1 MGQRSLQLECL
12 IVGSMVCVVGGP
24 ARADV
29 RLAGIFGDHMVLQRE
44 DRVHLWGH
52 AAPGE
57 LIRVRPSWYEH
68 DAAVTASPEGVFDVA
83 LTTPEASGPHTIHF
97 TGRNEVTLSDV
108 MIGEVWLASGQ
119 SNMEMGVG
127 YLHPSYSGVKDW
139 EKELTD
145 AARPRIRFFAVE
157 NVAAP
162 APLRE
167 VRGSWRV
174 ADAASVKEFS
184 ATAWFFAKKLE
195 QELEVPIGVV
205 TADWGGT
212 PAEAW
217 TSAKALASFPQY
229 APALEQCANLADA
242 SSAAET
248 SRRMALERWEYGVST
263 KDPLSAAHAEKPGFD
278 DSRWSKL
285 DAPGNWSGDLA
296 SFDGIVWMRRQVE
309 LPASWAGRDLE
320 LSLGAIDDDDR
331 TWFNGEPAG
340 ATRGWDAP
348 RRYEI
353 GGARVQKGLATIAVR
368 VLDTGGEG
376 GFHGD
381 AALMQVSLAG
391 GGESISLA
399 GSWKTARGAALSQ
412 LPALQADYK
421 VGGHMPT
428 ALFNGMI
435 APLGGWVFAGVIW
448 YQGEANVGRAEE
460 YAALFPAMIE
470 DWRAHFRREL
480 PFLFVQ
486 IAPYGY
492 AGDSGQAAELR
503 EAQRAALTLTGTG
516 MVLTTDIG
524 DPADVHPK
532 NKQTVGLRL
541 AELALDPEHHTHYP
555 EAQSAQVDGSTVQLE
570 FKEPL
575 EVCGV
580 STFELASSEGPF
592 LPASQTL
599 GPETGQVLV
608 QCPEIQEPARI
619 RYAWGAAAGAS
630 LRSTETGLPV
640 GQFSLTLR

>member
-1 MGQRSLQLECL
+1 
-12 IVGSMVCVVGGP
+12 
-24 ARADV
+24 
-29 RLAGIFGDHMVLQRE
+29 
-44 DRVHLWGH
+44 
-52 AAPGE
+52 
-57 LIRVRPSWYEH
+57 Y
-68 DAAVTASPEGVFDVA
+68 TGV
-83 LTTPEASGPHTIHF
+83 
-97 TGRNEVTLSDV
+97 
-108 MIGEVWLASGQ
+108 Q
-119 SNMEMGVG
+119 
-127 YLHPSYSGVKDW
+127 DW

-145 AARPRIRFFAVE
+145 AARPGIRFFEVE

-162 APLRE
+162 APASD
-167 VRGSWRV
+167 VRGRWRV

-184 ATAWFFAKKLE
+184 ATAWFFAKRLE

-229 APALEQCANLADA
+229 APALEQCANLADS

-278 DSRWSKL
+278 DSGWSRL

-309 LPASWAGRDLE
+309 LPASWVGHDLE
-320 LSLGAIDDDDR
+320 LSLGAIDDDER
-331 TWFNGEPAG
+331 TWFDGEFAG
-340 ATRGWDAP
+340 ATRGWDVP

-353 GGARVQKGLATIAVR
+353 AGARVRKGLATIAVR

-376 GFHGD
+376 GFRGE
-381 AALMQVSLAG
+381 AASMQLSLAG
-391 GGESISLA
+391 SEESISLA
-399 GSWKTARGAALSQ
+399 GPWKVARGAALSQ

-460 YAALFPAMIE
+460 YAVLFPAMIE
-470 DWRAHFRREL
+470 DWRSHFRREL

-486 IAPYGY
+486 IAPFGY
-492 AGDSGQAAELR
+492 SGDSGQAAALR
-503 EAQRAALTLTGTG
+503 EAQKAALALPATG
-516 MVLTTDIG
+516 MVLTIDIG

-532 NKQTVGLRL
+532 NKQAVGLRL

-555 EAQSAQVDGSTVQLE
+555 EPQGAQAEGSTVQVE

-575 EVCGV
+575 EICGASV
-580 STFELASSEGPF
+580 FELAGAEGPF
-592 LPASQTL
+592 LPATQTL
-599 GPETGQVLV
+599 GAETGVVLV
-608 QCPEIQEPARI
+608 RCPELQQPTRI
-619 RYAWGAAAGAS
+619 RYGWSATAGAS

-640 GQFSLTLR
+640 GQFSLNLP